1 MNVVGLRSPI
11 DLKAGTFV
19 DTYVGEVITPE
30 EAAKRTED
38 QYEKGLSYLFD
49 LDKFK
54 SEDNQGPFYAVDG
67 GDYGGIARFINHSCD
82 PNTLV
87 YAVTRDRADFKVY
100 DLALFT
106 RVDIPAWTE
115 LTFQYVGKGDDEDED
130 DDVDKD
136 EDEDNSENGEQT
148 EESKSKEKEKERK
161 GWPCHCG
168 ATNCVGWLW

>member
-1 MNVVGLRSPI
+1 VE
-11 DLKAGTFV
+11 
-19 DTYVGEVITPE
+19 TYVGEVITPE

-54 SEDNQGPFYAVDG
+54 GEDNQGPFYAVDG
-67 GDYGGIARFINHSCD
+67 GDFGGIARFINHSCD

-87 YAVTRDRADFKVY
+87 YAVTRDRGDFKVY

-106 RVDIPAWTE
+106 KVDIPAWTE
-115 LTFQYVGKGDDEDED
+115 LTFQYVNKGDDD
-130 DDVDKD
+130 
-136 EDEDNSENGEQT
+136 DEDNDDDEKDRERKRKEDSGNGGQEN
-148 EESKSKEKEKERK
+148 SKERK

-168 ATNCVGWLW
+168 AKNCVGWLW

>member
-1 MNVVGLRSPI
+1 MIGLRSPI

-54 SEDNQGPFYAVDG
+54 SEDNPGPFYAVDG

-87 YAVTRDRADFKVY
+87 YAVTRDRADWKVY

-106 RVDIPAWTE
+106 KVDIPAWTE
-115 LTFQYVGKGDDEDED
+115 LTFQYVKGDED
-130 DDVDKD
+130 DDDD
-136 EDEDNSENGEQT
+136 DG
-148 EESKSKEKEKERK
+148 EKEKRDTGKGDQEVKPNGKNKETERK

-168 ATNCVGWLW
+168 AKNCVGWLW